1 MRFTMKKSFYFFA
14 FSIFLIFSFTSC
26 EPNFIDSK
34 YRKAPNVEY
43 NSAGNITISIPKIN
57 SETKYITIYRFN
69 ASSEEPTNSSNGIP
83 IGMINT
89 QTYSADSYTFLDSYA
104 NNERSY
110 CYRLKYFISEDNVSY
125 TNWSNKISITKDAQT
140 YGLDYDLTYE
150 PIDLKYDEVSNILT
164 VNSIPS
170 FTSSAPAK
178 IISSFEQTPYIAIEC
193 YDGTSK
199 IDSKLMPF
207 LISADKTLNVRNF
220 VPENFLSYEI
230 KILGFVAIKHSQ
242 FIFDNDDKKI
252 SHQYTFTEPSE
263 VTGIKN
269 FTISNS
275 SENQGIPY

>member
-26 EPNFIDSK
+26 APNFIDSE

-43 NSAGNITISIPKIN
+43 NSAGNITISVPKIN

-69 ASSEEPTNSSNGIP
+69 ASNENPSNSTNGVP

-89 QTYSADSYTFLDSYA
+89 QTYTEDSYTFLDSYA

-110 CYRLKYFISEDNVSY
+110 CYRLKYYISEDNISF
-125 TNWSNKISITKDAQT
+125 TNWSKKISITKDTQT

-150 PIDLKYDEVSNILT
+150 KIDLKYDEVSNILT
-164 VNSIPS
+164 LDSIPT
-170 FTSSAPAK
+170 FTSSASSEIK
-178 IISSFEQTPYIAIEC
+178 SSFEQNPYIALEC
-193 YDGTSK
+193 YDGNTK
-199 IDSKLMPF
+199 IDSVLMPF
-207 LISADKTLNVRNF
+207 SIYDDKTLNVRNF
-220 VPENFLSYEI
+220 VPEKFLSYEI
-230 KILGFVAIKHSQ
+230 RILGFVSIEHSK
-242 FIFDNDDKKI
+242 FIFDEDDKKI
-252 SHQYTFTEPSE
+252 IRQYTFTEPSE
-263 VTGIKN
+263 VTGITS